1 MKMELNGVWLD
12 TDKDLALCGAFD
24 SNQELTLHKTDNG
37 RFYTHRVEYNQ
48 IGEIESEEVGLHNK
62 EEVAKIMM
70 GVGFSNETI
79 KNETGI
85 NIKRLK
91 KRNYN

>member
-48 IGEIESEEVGLHNK
+48 IG
-62 EEVAKIMM
+62 
-70 GVGFSNETI
+70 
-79 KNETGI
+79 
-85 NIKRLK
+85 
-91 KRNYN
+91 